1 MLVHRTELNKSTQL
15 QATFIGQVR
24 QRHDY
29 TSYWVAAAK
38 LGRLVLGWCQ
48 IPLHGHGP
56 DQTGTDP
63 TRQSPRTSRRPRFP
77 AKSGRARL
85 QWNLDISFQHMFPA
99 AVHTRVQISSVHMPW
114 TSVNRN
120 PIQKVAHTRLPSVGF
135 RSWSRFL
142 AVSLRVTWVINPAV
156 GCHYFPSG
164 PQLPSQ
170 PLRGLLPISLLGE
183 QRHDGCE
190 QFA

>member
-1 MLVHRTELNKSTQL
+1 MNDCHAIFCHVFLCLYHCITAYYSAVQPYKAASVWLCSIKSVVSCQSWPRTDNLYMLVHRTELNKSTQL
-15 QATFIGQVR
+15 QATFIGHVR

-120 PIQKVAHTRLPSVGF
+120 PIQKVAHTRLP
-135 RSWSRFL
+135 
-142 AVSLRVTWVINPAV
+142 A
-156 GCHYFPSG
+156 
-164 PQLPSQ
+164 
-170 PLRGLLPISLLGE
+170 
-183 QRHDGCE
+183 
-190 QFA
+190 